1 MLVVFVVLTFSFFL
15 VRLTGDPVG
24 LIVGSEATEEQIH
37 QVRRALHLDKPLWQ
51 QYWLYLGGV
60 LSGNFGHS
68 LFTPDSAM
76 HMIFDAFPRTI
87 LLTTVAIGLAILIA
101 LPIGVLAA
109 ALPGSLTDRFARLV
123 SVLGQCTPVFF
134 LGILL
139 ILLFSVKL
147 RWLPFGGY
155 GTWKHLIMPGLT
167 LAAVTIPIVAQVT
180 RSALMESLRQDYVRT
195 ARSMGLSEVRILLK
209 HTLRNASLVIITVVG
224 LRLGFVIGGA
234 VVTETVFS
242 FPGLGR
248 LAVQAVINRDF
259 PVVQALLVVVS
270 TSVVTINLALDWVY
284 VLLDPRIR
292 DR

>member
-1 MLVVFVVLTFSFFL
+1 M
-15 VRLTGDPVG
+15 RLI
-24 LIVGSEATEEQIH
+24 L
-37 QVRRALHLDKPLWQ
+37 
-51 QYWLYLGGV
+51 
-60 LSGNFGHS
+60 
-68 LFTPDSAM
+68 
-76 HMIFDAFPRTI
+76 DAFPRTL
-87 LLTTVAIGLAILIA
+87 LLTTVATGLAILIA

-109 ALPGSLTDRFARLV
+109 AWRDSPADSFARLL

-139 ILLFSVKL
+139 ILFFSVKL

-167 LAAVTIPIVAQVT
+167 LATITVPIVTQVT
-180 RSALMESLRQDYVRT
+180 RSALMESLREDYVRT
-195 ARSMGLSEVRILLK
+195 ARSMGLSEVRIVLK
-209 HTLRNASLVIITVVG
+209 HALRNAALVIVTVIG

-270 TSVVTINLALDWVY
+270 TSVVVINVVLDWMY
-284 VLLDPRIR
+284 ALLDPRIR
-292 DR
+292 DH